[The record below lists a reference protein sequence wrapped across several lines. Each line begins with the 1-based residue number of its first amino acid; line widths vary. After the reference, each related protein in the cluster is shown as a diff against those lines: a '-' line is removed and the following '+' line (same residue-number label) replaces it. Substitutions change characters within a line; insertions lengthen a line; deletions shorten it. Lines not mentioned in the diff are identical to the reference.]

1 MLKFDWNILFTLIN
15 LIIFYLLM
23 KRFFFKPIMN
33 TMDKRKELIEKQ
45 FQDADAA
52 NNEALEL
59 KKQYEEKIRGIHE
72 ESDKIISDA
81 RESAKTEYGK
91 IMDKAENDVLK
102 MKENAQKAIDA
113 ECENAK
119 RAAKEDI
126 ASLAVEAARK
136 VVEANISAQTDSDL
150 FDEFLNESSDD

>member
-23 KRFFFKPIMN
+23 KKFFFKPIMK

-45 FQDADAA
+45 FQDADAV

-59 KKQYEEKIRGIHE
+59 KKQYEEKIRGINE

-81 RESAKTEYGK
+81 KENAKTEYGK
-91 IMDKAENDVLK
+91 IIDKAENDVIR
-102 MKENAQKAIDA
+102 MKENAQKAIEA
-113 ECENAK
+113 ECESAR